1 MTKSVDANPVQVHTR
16 FCPLYNMKAR
26 KRKEHAKI
34 PQSYRKGIVST
45 MVFLLAILVGDV
57 TLKGQWET
65 PLCITIR
72 EGAQK
77 IEAGQRVV
85 EMCRSDVLSRVPMVH
100 QFLLLTVRRT

>member
-1 MTKSVDANPVQVHTR
+1 MTKSVDAYPIQGR
-16 FCPLYNMKAR
+16 SGFCTLYKMKTR
-26 KRKEHAKI
+26 KRKENAKS
-34 PQSYRKGIVST
+34 PRSYRKGIVST